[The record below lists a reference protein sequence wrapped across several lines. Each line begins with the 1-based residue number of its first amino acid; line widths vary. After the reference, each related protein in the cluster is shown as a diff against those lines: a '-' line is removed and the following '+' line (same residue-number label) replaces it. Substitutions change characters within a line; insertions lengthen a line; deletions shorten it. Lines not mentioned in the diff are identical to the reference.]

1 MQSQSAAGSG
11 AAGQGGNN
19 SRSHSHDYDNPGAK
33 ANIYKNS
40 SHQKPDQQTGA
51 ISSGGNN
58 VIMEMEAENNE
69 DESYYLS
76 NSPVKRAGASSNISG
91 LTRSGNHNTKST
103 ALCNNGTGFG
113 GPLGSFATMVG
124 SMGPQGDNVHPSI

>member
-1 MQSQSAAGSG
+1 MQSQSAVGQGSG
-11 AAGQGGNN
+11 QNGAN

-33 ANIYKNS
+33 SSIYKNS

-91 LTRSGNHNTKST
+91 LNRSGNHNTKST
-103 ALCNNGTGFG
+103 ALCNNAAGFG
-113 GPLGSFATMVG
+113 GQLGSLANMVG
-124 SMGPQGDNVHPSI
+124 SIGS